1 MLSILIDRLFEAL
14 ALFVLIV
21 ITIIAYTQTAYLDI
35 KADTILR
42 LDDILLLIT
51 IPVVFVE
58 LIFSLAPAL
67 ENGTIL
73 QVGIAMLRAFD
84 VTIQT
89 SFIIDGQRRKRLQNA
104 MPGRQFV
111 IFLAIGIWKTRNC
124 GCYGT
129 YVYRF
134 SSFSANMAL
143 WIHQTFS
150 GRTTDAHDERYTND
164 NNR

>member
-111 IFLAIGIWKTRNC
+111 IFLAIGI
-124 GCYGT
+124 
-129 YVYRF
+129 
-134 SSFSANMAL
+134 
-143 WIHQTFS
+143 
-150 GRTTDAHDERYTND
+150 
-164 NNR
+164 